1 MEKLRMV
8 FSGSGG
14 QGVITA
20 AIIIAEAAVL
30 YEGLNAVQSQSYGA
44 EARGGATRSD
54 VIISDS
60 IIDYPKV
67 IQPNLLVCLT
77 QDAYNKFYDI
87 IRPGGLL
94 ITDSRYVK
102 IHKKVD
108 AQQREIPI
116 YDRVMDTIGKPIV
129 FNIAMLGT
137 LISITELMGPESIMK
152 VLEKRIPPDFL
163 DMNREALDLGLQISS
178 ESEQAAN
185 AAIQEHT
192 NRRIWLALSLVP
204 IFVVVGVLLLYIRTL
219 PTPTGLSS
227 SSGQ

>member
-1 MEKLRMV
+1 MDRIRMV

-20 AIIIAEAAVL
+20 AIILAEAAVL

-54 VIISDS
+54 VIISDAT
-60 IIDYPKV
+60 IDYPKV

-77 QDAYNKFYDI
+77 QDAYNKFYEI

-94 ITDSRYVK
+94 ITDARYVN
-102 IHKKVD
+102 INRKVD
-108 AQQREIPI
+108 AQQKEIPI
-116 YDRVMDTIGKPIV
+116 YNTVMDNIGKPIV

-137 LISITELMGPESIMK
+137 LIGITELVGSDSIMK

-163 DMNREALDLGLQISS
+163 NMNRQALDLGLKLGAEYKS
-178 ESEQAAN
+178 
-185 AAIQEHT
+185 
-192 NRRIWLALSLVP
+192 
-204 IFVVVGVLLLYIRTL
+204 
-219 PTPTGLSS
+219 
-227 SSGQ
+227 